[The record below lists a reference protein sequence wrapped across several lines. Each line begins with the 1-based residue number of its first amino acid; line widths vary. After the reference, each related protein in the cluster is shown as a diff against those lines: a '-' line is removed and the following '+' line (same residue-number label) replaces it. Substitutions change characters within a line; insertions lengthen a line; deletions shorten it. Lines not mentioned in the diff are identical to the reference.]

1 MKMRYN
7 FYKHLTVSFSF
18 ILLTICFVSK
28 AWSQA
33 GQCNAG
39 GCTMVGTSYG
49 AAQSTTSATFVNS
62 VAGTW
67 GGEFNTYNVTA
78 GNQYE
83 WSLCTA
89 DGATSPTNDSQLTLK
104 TTANATLC
112 YSDDLCGARPK
123 ILWSATFTGQVRV
136 LVNQYNCATNT
147 SSHTV
152 RWRQVSAA
160 PTGPVSCTNASAYP
174 FSGAIYTGDEDIFNV
189 TFGTLNNTSTCA
201 TTAPGAGSQNQ
212 MYANYA
218 GVVSAPVVN
227 PGQLVNWSVNVG
239 TCGGWYGVNLRIYFD
254 WNLNGSFADAGEN
267 PVNITAINGVNS
279 GTITIPAAAT
289 VGTVRMRVIATEG
302 VVPGPTGTYGWG
314 ETEDYCIQVA
324 AAVNC
329 SGAPNNG
336 LAAISTASGCPN
348 ASFILSATNFTFG
361 TGVSYQWQSAPT
373 ATGPWSNITGATST
387 TFTTSVASTT
397 FYRLNTSCLF
407 SATSSQS
414 NVVSYT
420 ATGGSCQCGPYPINA
435 PLYNYYNDITNVTI
449 GGINNSSTCATVAP
463 GPGSSLN
470 LYGNY
475 TTSVGSANLQQGQLA
490 TFSLTSTGCVF
501 GSGSNFFQ
509 IYIDYNADGDFLDA
523 GELVY
528 FQPANAG
535 GDQTL
540 TGSFV
545 VAPTA
550 PVGTTR
556 MRIVN
561 INYGTPG
568 TYNYAH
574 LTNFY
579 GESEDYCV
587 TITLPPPCAGTP
599 TPGNTIA
606 SPNSVFAGQTT
617 TLTLQNVTTGTG
629 ITYQWQSAASA
640 TGPWSN
646 ITGATSFNYVA
657 TPTASTWYQCV
668 VTCVNGPASGT
679 SNPVQ
684 VLYNPYCNPAYTYG
698 TQYGDLISNVAITGT
713 TLSNNSGI
721 ATNGPSYT
729 YYSNLPAA
737 VLQAATSYQVQVT
750 AGSFSNQSFAVWID
764 YNDNYIFEASEKVGF
779 TTAATTA
786 SFQTVSFQ
794 INLACTPPLGIHR
807 MRVRGVYATAGSTID
822 PCASYFYGE
831 TEDYNVNIIAAVP
844 FTPSFTVTPGNQACT
859 YTDYT
864 YTSQT
869 GMQNYTWSFPGTAG
883 VNYNI
888 ISGGTSTS
896 NTATVQY
903 LTAGAQT
910 VSLNYLN
917 ASGCASTGPVSNTIT
932 VQATALIAPL
942 TGTQTVCTGS
952 TVSFAT
958 TSTGGTWSSSNPAVA
973 VINPTTGV
981 VTGLTAGTATM
992 TYTILNSTTWCP
1004 PSTAT
1009 RTVTVIA
1016 SPTVNAGP
1024 DVTICSS
1031 QSTQLSGSV
1040 TPATV
1045 NGSCSQNYAGG
1056 GNDCSNFFIGGVSNC
1071 APAGAIITSITY
1083 QAVIGPY
1090 CTSWYNWIL
1099 FVNGAQITT
1108 GCNGTFT
1115 YNGLNGQPANGQLL
1129 QLRSID
1135 NDFYCDFVN
1144 MQFNVTIN
1152 YTIPVTFSWAAA
1164 PSLSSVSSLTP
1175 TASPMSTTTYTL
1187 SSTNSS
1193 GCTSAD
1199 QVVVN
1204 VNPSPANAPVV
1215 APATLCVGS
1224 NGAVSNP
1231 VPNGTWATTTPS
1243 VLSLN
1248 PATGDIVG
1256 VSSGTGTVS
1265 YTTTAINGCTTT
1277 TTANIAVQAIPVATI
1292 SSSNGASICQG
1303 TATTLTAPAAASYAW
1318 NNGATTQSIAVN
1330 AGGSYSVIITSAAGC
1345 VSNPSAPMALTVN
1358 QPPVVN
1364 VALSG
1369 PTSFCQGGSVSLTAT
1384 GGVSYLWNNGS
1395 TTATNTI
1402 TASGTYFPIC
1412 TDVNGCS
1419 TTGSPITVDVL
1430 PAPAASITANGPV
1443 AFCEGSNVVLAA
1455 NGAGTYAWS
1464 NGSTAAS
1471 ISVNNSGSYAYTV
1484 TGANGCTT
1492 TTTPTVVSVTA
1503 LPVVAAITGSNTVC
1517 QGSNTLFTNAT
1528 AGGTWSSSNA
1538 AVASVDAT
1546 GAISGLTGGNATI
1559 SYVVSNNGCS
1569 TTQTKNISVQ
1579 TAPATAITVSGPTT
1593 FCAGGSVVLTAAAG
1607 NGYAW
1612 TNSST
1617 AQSITVTQSGTYGV
1631 SVTSGQGCASIAA
1644 PVTIDVVAFPVLDAI
1659 AGSNSVCVGSAT
1671 PLSNTTAGGAWTT
1684 SNTAVASVSA
1694 AGEVSGN
1701 SAGTATISYTYT
1713 NATGCTSV
1721 VTKPIAVNVV
1731 PVAVTSISGPTTFCA
1746 GNTVTITAPAADS
1759 YVWSNNETTQSITV
1773 STGGSYDVAVTTA
1786 GCSAT
1791 SAPVAVV
1798 VNALPTPVVTTNNVA
1813 ICQGA
1818 SATLSATPAAAYAWS
1833 NGATTSSINVTSAGN
1848 YAVTVTDANGCTAT
1862 STPLAIAVSASPSIS
1877 IAAAGPTTFCQGQ
1890 SVVLN
1895 TNTNGSTFAWSN
1907 GATSPSI
1914 TVNNSGLYFV
1924 TVTNAAGC
1932 SSVSNEISVNA
1943 QASFVPTI
1951 TAASTTTV
1959 CAGAFATLVATP
1971 GASYVWSNGQT
1982 TQGVNVGVN
1991 GPITVTVTNSL
2002 GCAGTSAPINV
2013 TVLPVPTTTITASGP
2028 LTFCEGGSVTLTAG
2042 GANSYMWANNATAT
2056 TQTVTMPGTYVV
2068 TGYSANGCPDLAE
2081 VTVVVNEAPVADL
2094 ILDGN
2099 TSLCPGESLTISAQ
2113 PGNVYNW
2120 TTGATAQEI
2129 SVTTPGTYSCILTS
2143 LNGCTTNA
2151 EQIVVTAAQATSS
2164 TLNVTALE
2172 NYVLNEIIYTQSGTY
2187 TQTLTNAAGCDSTIT
2202 LNLTLTVGLDEN
2214 GFVSFSVQPNPT
2226 DAVFT
2231 LKASEALFSNYVIQ
2245 DAQGKVVATGAL
2257 NGTSTTIDIDQV
2269 ARGIYFLKVAEAA
2282 EAIRIVKN

>member
-1 MKMRYN
+1 
-7 FYKHLTVSFSF
+7 
-18 ILLTICFVSK
+18 
-28 AWSQA
+28 
-33 GQCNAG
+33 
-39 GCTMVGTSYG
+39 
-49 AAQSTTSATFVNS
+49 
-62 VAGTW
+62 
-67 GGEFNTYNVTA
+67 
-78 GNQYE
+78 
-83 WSLCTA
+83 
-89 DGATSPTNDSQLTLK
+89 
-104 TTANATLC
+104 
-112 YSDDLCGARPK
+112 
-123 ILWSATFTGQVRV
+123 
-136 LVNQYNCATNT
+136 
-147 SSHTV
+147 
-152 RWRQVSAA
+152 
-160 PTGPVSCTNASAYP
+160 
-174 FSGAIYTGDEDIFNV
+174 
-189 TFGTLNNTSTCA
+189 
-201 TTAPGAGSQNQ
+201 
-212 MYANYA
+212 
-218 GVVSAPVVN
+218 
-227 PGQLVNWSVNVG
+227 
-239 TCGGWYGVNLRIYFD
+239 
-254 WNLNGSFADAGEN
+254 
-267 PVNITAINGVNS
+267 
-279 GTITIPAAAT
+279 
-289 VGTVRMRVIATEG
+289 
-302 VVPGPTGTYGWG
+302 
-314 ETEDYCIQVA
+314 
-324 AAVNC
+324 
-329 SGAPNNG
+329 
-336 LAAISTASGCPN
+336 
-348 ASFILSATNFTFG
+348 
-361 TGVSYQWQSAPT
+361 
-373 ATGPWSNITGATST
+373 
-387 TFTTSVASTT
+387 
-397 FYRLNTSCLF
+397 
-407 SATSSQS
+407 
-414 NVVSYT
+414 
-420 ATGGSCQCGPYPINA
+420 
-435 PLYNYYNDITNVTI
+435 
-449 GGINNSSTCATVAP
+449 
-463 GPGSSLN
+463 
-470 LYGNY
+470 
-475 TTSVGSANLQQGQLA
+475 
-490 TFSLTSTGCVF
+490 
-501 GSGSNFFQ
+501 
-509 IYIDYNADGDFLDA
+509 
-523 GELVY
+523 
-528 FQPANAG
+528 
-535 GDQTL
+535 
-540 TGSFV
+540 
-545 VAPTA
+545 
-550 PVGTTR
+550 
-556 MRIVN
+556 
-561 INYGTPG
+561 
-568 TYNYAH
+568 
-574 LTNFY
+574 
-579 GESEDYCV
+579 
-587 TITLPPPCAGTP
+587 
-599 TPGNTIA
+599 
-606 SPNSVFAGQTT
+606 
-617 TLTLQNVTTGTG
+617 
-629 ITYQWQSAASA
+629 
-640 TGPWSN
+640 
-646 ITGATSFNYVA
+646 
-657 TPTASTWYQCV
+657 
-668 VTCVNGPASGT
+668 
-679 SNPVQ
+679 
-684 VLYNPYCNPAYTYG
+684 
-698 TQYGDLISNVAITGT
+698 
-713 TLSNNSGI
+713 
-721 ATNGPSYT
+721 
-729 YYSNLPAA
+729 
-737 VLQAATSYQVQVT
+737 
-750 AGSFSNQSFAVWID
+750 
-764 YNDNYIFEASEKVGF
+764 
-779 TTAATTA
+779 
-786 SFQTVSFQ
+786 
-794 INLACTPPLGIHR
+794 
-807 MRVRGVYATAGSTID
+807 
-822 PCASYFYGE
+822 
-831 TEDYNVNIIAAVP
+831 
-844 FTPSFTVTPGNQACT
+844 
-859 YTDYT
+859 
-864 YTSQT
+864 
-869 GMQNYTWSFPGTAG
+869 
-883 VNYNI
+883 
-888 ISGGTSTS
+888 
-896 NTATVQY
+896 
-903 LTAGAQT
+903 
-910 VSLNYLN
+910 
-917 ASGCASTGPVSNTIT
+917 
-932 VQATALIAPL
+932 
-942 TGTQTVCTGS
+942 
-952 TVSFAT
+952 
-958 TSTGGTWSSSNPAVA
+958 
-973 VINPTTGV
+973 
-981 VTGLTAGTATM
+981 
-992 TYTILNSTTWCP
+992 
-1004 PSTAT
+1004 
-1009 RTVTVIA
+1009 
-1016 SPTVNAGP
+1016 
-1024 DVTICSS
+1024 
-1031 QSTQLSGSV
+1031 
-1040 TPATV
+1040 
-1045 NGSCSQNYAGG
+1045 
-1056 GNDCSNFFIGGVSNC
+1056 
-1071 APAGAIITSITY
+1071 
-1083 QAVIGPY
+1083 
-1090 CTSWYNWIL
+1090 
-1099 FVNGAQITT
+1099 
-1108 GCNGTFT
+1108 
-1115 YNGLNGQPANGQLL
+1115 
-1129 QLRSID
+1129 
-1135 NDFYCDFVN
+1135 
-1144 MQFNVTIN
+1144 
-1152 YTIPVTFSWAAA
+1152 
-1164 PSLSSVSSLTP
+1164 
-1175 TASPMSTTTYTL
+1175 
-1187 SSTNSS
+1187 
-1193 GCTSAD
+1193 
-1199 QVVVN
+1199 
-1204 VNPSPANAPVV
+1204 
-1215 APATLCVGS
+1215 
-1224 NGAVSNP
+1224 
-1231 VPNGTWATTTPS
+1231 
-1243 VLSLN
+1243 
-1248 PATGDIVG
+1248 
-1256 VSSGTGTVS
+1256 
-1265 YTTTAINGCTTT
+1265 
-1277 TTANIAVQAIPVATI
+1277 
-1292 SSSNGASICQG
+1292 
-1303 TATTLTAPAAASYAW
+1303 
-1318 NNGATTQSIAVN
+1318 
-1330 AGGSYSVIITSAAGC
+1330 
-1345 VSNPSAPMALTVN
+1345 MALTVN

-1419 TTGSPITVDVL
+1419 TTGAPITVNVL

-1443 AFCEGSNVVLAA
+1443 AFCEGSNVVLSA

-1471 ISVNNSGSYAYTV
+1471 IAVNNSGSYAYTV
-1484 TGANGCTT
+1484 TGANGCST

-1503 LPVVAAITGSNTVC
+1503 LPVVAAIAGSNTVC

-1607 NGYAW
+1607 NGFAW

-1671 PLSNTTAGGAWTT
+1671 PLTNTTAGGAWTT

-1818 SATLSATPAAAYAWS
+1818 AATLSATPAAAYAWS
-1833 NGATTSSINVTSAGN
+1833 NGATTASINVTSAGN

-1862 STPLAIAVSASPSIS
+1862 STPLAIAVSATPSVS

-1959 CAGAFATLVATP
+1959 CDGAYATLVASP

-1991 GPITVTVTNSL
+1991 GPISVTVTNSL

-2172 NYVLNEIIYTQSGTY
+2172 NYVLNEIIYTQSGIY